1 MKNLQAELAELR
13 EGYESVQ
20 GTLEIE
26 TLSKVD
32 LQNKCQ
38 SLREELLFNKKI
50 YEEVGSIYCTM
61 LMSRSHCYV
70 FLFGGLLSWVICNIF
85 MV

>member
-1 MKNLQAELAELR
+1 MR
-13 EGYESVQ
+13 EGYESLQ
-20 GTLEIE
+20 GTLEVE

-38 SLREELLFNKKI
+38 SLREELLFNKKL

-61 LMSRSHCYV
+61 L
-70 FLFGGLLSWVICNIF
+70 I
-85 MV
+85 